1 MQKRVTMDEVAKLA
15 GVSRQTVS
23 RAING
28 MNRISPST
36 RQRVMD
42 AVEELGYRPSRL
54 AKGMASKYTRTVGL
68 LIGDI
73 TNPAH
78 AEITRGVQDVALQAD
93 YNVFLRNSDRNPQIE
108 LAAIHSLIDE
118 RVDGIVI
125 LASTIADEVLSH
137 LADSYR
143 PIVLIHRHFN
153 HPNVAVIM
161 TDVEQ
166 AAKTVVEYLINSGHR
181 AIGMLSHLGPIENSR
196 HVQGYLQALET
207 HQLPKNDAWMVQADA
222 TAQGGYR
229 CAHDL
234 LRQHPELSALVV
246 NNDLMALGVLRA
258 CAELNIA
265 IPSQCAVFGF
275 DDIALASMSNPSL
288 STVRYNKYDLGQRAM
303 RRVLDMLR
311 TPNQLFLPDILDIE
325 LVFRESTS

>member
-68 LIGDI
+68 VIGDI

-78 AEITRGVQDVALQAD
+78 AEITRGVQDIALQAD

-108 LAAIHSLIDE
+108 LDAIHSLIDE

-125 LASTIADEVLSH
+125 LASTITDEALYR
-137 LADSYR
+137 LAEAYR
-143 PIVLIHRHFN
+143 PIVLIHRDFN
-153 HPNVAVIM
+153 HPSVGTIM
-161 TDVEQ
+161 TNVEQ
-166 AAKTVVEYLINSGHR
+166 AAKTVVEYLIERGHH
-181 AIGMLSHLGPIENSR
+181 AIGMLSHLGPIDNIR
-196 HVQGYLQALET
+196 YVQGYLQALEMY
-207 HQLPKNDAWMVQADA
+207 QLPRNEGWMVQGHA
-222 TAQGGYR
+222 TAEGGYR
-229 CAHDL
+229 SAYDL
-234 LRQHPELSALVV
+234 LSQHPELSALVV

-258 CAELNIA
+258 CAELSIT

-275 DDIALASMSNPSL
+275 DDIALASISNPSL
-288 STVRYNKYDLGQRAM
+288 STVRYNKCDLGQRAM
-303 RRVLDMLR
+303 QRVLDMLR
-311 TPNQLFLPDILDIE
+311 NPNHLFPPDILDIE